1 MKYSDNKYLVLVDPL
16 LRRLQREYDDAL
28 WADAADHNYH
38 TDYDYQTA
46 EREITRLK
54 EAQQKGEMY
63 DPIF

>member
-28 WADAADHNYH
+28 WNDAADHSYY

>member
-28 WADAADHNYH
+28 WADAE
-38 TDYDYQTA
+38 DYDYHVA

-63 DPIF
+63 DPVF